1 MAVITKI
8 EEQKNKKRVN
18 IFVDDAFFCG
28 LMKETALIFKLKPG
42 KEVDESELS
51 EAVFESEVRRAFEKA
66 SSYLEIRMHTKK
78 ELFDKLLK
86 KGYEKEVIERVL
98 EKLEEYHYV
107 DDQLFAKQFASQNA
121 NYSKRMIEN
130 KLKQRGVSNEI
141 VSDVKN
147 SRTDEAEFELC
158 LKQAKK
164 YVQTKDMTK
173 ENAVQKMYASL
184 IRKGFSFDNVKKAT
198 KEALKNKD
206 VDDIEFW
213 ED

>member
-28 LMKETALIFKLKPG
+28 LCKETAVVFRLKVG
-42 KEVDESELS
+42 NIVDENKLT
-51 EAVFESEVRRAFEKA
+51 EAIFESEVKMAFDKA
-66 SSYLEIRMHTKK
+66 SEYLGIRMHTKK

-86 KGYEKEVIERVL
+86 KGYEKDVISRAI

-107 DDQLFAKQFASQNA
+107 DDSLFAKQFLMQNS

-130 KLKQRGVSNEI
+130 KLKQKGVTSEI
-141 VSDVKN
+141 VSKTTEIRDDG
-147 SRTDEAEFELC
+147 DEFALCKKLAE
-158 LKQAKK
+158 KYAKS
-164 YVQTKDMTK
+164 KDLSK

-184 IRKGFSFDNVKKAT
+184 IRKGFSFENVKKAT
-198 KEALKNKD
+198 NEVLKSL
-206 VDDIEFW
+206 DIEDI
-213 ED
+213 EDFD